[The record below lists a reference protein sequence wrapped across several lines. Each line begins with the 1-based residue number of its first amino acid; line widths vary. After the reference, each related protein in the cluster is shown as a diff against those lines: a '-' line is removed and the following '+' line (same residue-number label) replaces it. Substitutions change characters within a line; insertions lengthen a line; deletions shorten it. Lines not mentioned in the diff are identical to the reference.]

1 MEMLEVFGV
10 WLFLLLLL
18 LLLLFEIICSL
29 PMSVLKQICF
39 LVIKIKQFYSLFY
52 NLHSSQMELNVKE
65 RKPNKN
71 E

>member
-10 WLFLLLLL
+10 WLFFL